1 MKKARKYGLSCDL
14 LTKILTS
21 FFIYHLHLPCKAYEI
36 VSEESYP
43 VDYNATVDLAKQE
56 QADSKR
62 PELKSDFTDLK
73 ECDTIWLAF
82 PNWWTDL
89 PVPVYTF
96 FEKYDLAGKNIYV
109 FVTHEG
115 SGFSSTV
122 NTIRELE
129 PDAKVVKAL
138 SVRGG
143 SVTGEESNI
152 REQLQKGEQTIS
164 DHIRLS
170 AFSKEEL

>member
-1 MKKARKYGLSCDL
+1 MYKNTGCKL
-14 LTKILTS
+14 
-21 FFIYHLHLPCKAYEI
+21 IYK
-36 VSEESYP
+36 
-43 VDYNATVDLAKQE
+43 
-56 QADSKR
+56 
-62 PELKSDFTDLK
+62 LKSDFTDLK

-143 SVTGEESNI
+143 SVTGEESSI
-152 REQLQKGEQTIS
+152 REYVKKQLQK
-164 DHIRLS
+164 
-170 AFSKEEL
+170 